1 MAGAVGQVGGSAVA
15 DDEKKMAQDAKDT
28 IDLLDTYPKL
38 ASGMADKVQG
48 YFKDRKVGF
57 KQIKSDIAGFA
68 KDADGCDKKVA
79 AAEKLNKD
87 VQKSG
92 LDAKLKKTLAD
103 TIKDAKSALTSL
115 RTNLDQYAAYA
126 DKAES
131 EDGDIAKDLAACVK
145 QLKDSAE
152 FLGGAAITL
161 PGEAETLDGIDKK
174 TKNPAEKVKALSP
187 VLKQLTQRVKE
198 VGAQIT
204 TGESAVDS
212 AKSVLKR
219 RKSAVFL
226 PSTDALCDDADTLA
240 TTVAAKAKACRG
252 LNDKLLD
259 RVNFFAKYV
268 KQLGG

>member
-1 MAGAVGQVGGSAVA
+1 MA
-15 DDEKKMAQDAKDT
+15 DDEKKMAQDAKDAVA
-28 IDLLDTYPKL
+28 LLDTYPKL
-38 ASGMADKVQG
+38 TSGMADKVQG

-68 KDADGCDKKVA
+68 KDADGCDKQVA

-92 LDAKLKKTLAD
+92 LDPKLKKSLAD
-103 TIKDAKSALTSL
+103 SIKDAKSALTAL
-115 RTNLDQYAAYA
+115 RNNLDQYAGYA

-131 EDGDIAKDLAACVK
+131 EDGAIAKALAPVIA
-145 QLKDSAE
+145 QLKDSVQ

-161 PGEAETLDGIDKK
+161 PGEAETLDDLDKK
-174 TKNPAEKVKALSP
+174 TKNPAEKVKVLNP

-212 AKSVLKR
+212 AMSVLKR

-226 PSTDALCDDADTLA
+226 PATDALCDEAETLA
-240 TTVAAKAKACRG
+240 ATAAAKAKACRG

-259 RVNFFAKYV
+259 RINFFTKYV

>member
-1 MAGAVGQVGGSAVA
+1 MA
-15 DDEKKMAQDAKDT
+15 DDEKKMAQDAKDAVA
-28 IDLLDTYPKL
+28 LLDTYPKL
-38 ASGMADKVQG
+38 AGGMADKIQG

-57 KQIKSDIAGFA
+57 KQIKADIAGFG
-68 KDADGCDKKVA
+68 KDADGCDKQIA

-92 LDAKLKKTLAD
+92 IDAKLKKSLAD
-103 TIKDAKSALTSL
+103 SIKDAKSALASL
-115 RTNLDQYAAYA
+115 RTNLDQYAGYA
-126 DKAES
+126 DKAED
-131 EDGDIAKDLAACVK
+131 EDGAMAKDLGPVLK

-161 PGEAETLDGIDKK
+161 PGEAETLDDIDKK
-174 TKNPAEKVKALSP
+174 TKNPADKIKALSP

-198 VGAQIT
+198 VGGQIT
-204 TGESAVDS
+204 TGESAADS
-212 AKSVLKR
+212 AASVLKR

-226 PSTDALCDDADTLA
+226 PSTDALCDDAQTLA
-240 TTVAAKAKACRG
+240 ATVAAKAKACRG

-259 RVNFFAKYV
+259 RVNFFTKYV